1 MKFISFKTD
10 GGRIKGKI
18 SFYCKALE
26 VSREAFYN
34 WLERSNEPW
43 KYEQLAKEMQK
54 IHDEDK
60 YNDCYGRQRMYQ
72 ALMQKKASGKISIDI
87 PCEATIRKVMDQIG
101 LVHKPKRK
109 PNGITKADREAM
121 KSDDLLKRDFQAEKP
136 LEKAVTDISELKAKD
151 GKVYVSVVFDCFDLM
166 PLGLAIEDNMKLSI
180 LLDTFLPKNFKQLC
194 SFVHNRVFVL
204 QPVEIRRL
212 QNIFVCLS
220 NNSCNTAKSLFSI
233 LQSYNFPICRFCCR
247 TFLLSFLPTY
257 FRTVHCHDIFHRH
270 CSYFERDRIF
280 V

>member
-101 LVHKPKRK
+101 LV
-109 PNGITKADREAM
+109 REC
-121 KSDDLLKRDFQAEKP
+121 KIKC
-136 LEKAVTDISELKAKD
+136 
-151 GKVYVSVVFDCFDLM
+151 VSRENKKI
-166 PLGLAIEDNMKLSI
+166 GLC
-180 LLDTFLPKNFKQLC
+180 TFIFK
-194 SFVHNRVFVL
+194 
-204 QPVEIRRL
+204 
-212 QNIFVCLS
+212 
-220 NNSCNTAKSLFSI
+220 
-233 LQSYNFPICRFCCR
+233 
-247 TFLLSFLPTY
+247 
-257 FRTVHCHDIFHRH
+257 
-270 CSYFERDRIF
+270 
-280 V
+280 